1 MILYNYKALFDVCY
15 SPNISE
21 DIKEQMLEAVQF
33 PISESCE
40 VLPELVPCLE
50 FLDNMAYSNLSKDTV
65 NDIID
70 RVFEGVNEEDLD
82 EVWEAYLKLKVY
94 DYVQEGAAP
103 IGLAGIERENKRRE
117 EAAKRAEARKQAVKD
132 AVSGTVSKA
141 KEGIKAAVGKVKD
154 WYKRVSDGSA
164 PVGIAKMT
172 GYKAQNKPAL
182 EQPKPEIKKEEP
194 KVEAPKLEQP
204 KKVETPKVKQTKP
217 RAKKEEPK
225 LEQPKPEVKKEPVKE
240 IAADIK
246 AKEEPKK
253 EKSAP
258 KKKATK
264 KEGGINLAKKVKAAH
279 DKKAEVKSQPIEAAK
294 EIAADIK
301 AKEEP
306 KKEEPKKEFN
316 LATAM
321 NKAAFRTGAER
332 KGQERALQVLKD
344 RYASMTSR
352 PGYDQADA
360 QDILKRI
367 STLEKKL
374 GAVKA

>member
-21 DIKEQMLEAVQF
+21 AVKEQMLEAVQF

-117 EAAKRAEARKQAVKD
+117 EAAKRRDDLKKAGFYA
-132 AVSGTVSKA
+132 VSKA

-154 WYKRVSDGSA
+154 WYNRMSDGSA

-194 KVEAPKLEQP
+194 KVKAPKLEQP
-204 KKVETPKVKQTKP
+204 KKVETPKVKQTKS
-217 RAKKEEPK
+217 RTKKEEPR

-246 AKEEPKK
+246 TKEE
-253 EKSAP
+253 P

-279 DKKAEVKSQPIEAAK
+279 EKKAEEVKPQPVEAVK

-306 KKEEPKKEFN
+306 SKPKKEFN
-316 LATAM
+316 MATAM

-332 KGQERALQVLKD
+332 KGQERALQTLKD